1 MERANEFPASD
12 IKKQV
17 TEQESKQLIVLSFL
31 GNLIPSLPYIKG
43 LGHPNTGTCKQKQD
57 AAGKVEGRQFFPA
70 LDDGGKE
77 T

>member
-12 IKKQV
+12 IKKQI

-31 GNLIPSLPYIKG
+31 GNLTLSLPYIKG
-43 LGHPNTGTCKQKQD
+43 SGHPKTETCKQKED
-57 AAGKVEGRQFFPA
+57 AAGKVEGRQFSPA